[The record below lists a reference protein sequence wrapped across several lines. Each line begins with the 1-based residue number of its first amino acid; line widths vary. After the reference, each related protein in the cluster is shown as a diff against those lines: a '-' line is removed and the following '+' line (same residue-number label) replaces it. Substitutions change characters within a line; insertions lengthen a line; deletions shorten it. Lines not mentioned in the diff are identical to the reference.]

1 MKIMAYVSEMKMAIW
16 RKRRGGGE
24 EMKIMAK

>member
-1 MKIMAYVSEMKMAIW
+1 MNTGEKRIIMRHTKRI

-24 EMKIMAK
+24 EEEKS